1 MAVRCLIYVRAG
13 VKWGRAMASLGAN
26 NYSGSR
32 VRLKSSISG
41 RSTAD
46 DQGNFD
52 VQCISKVLLACNLI
66 HLCMNI
72 GKTLIFL

>member
-1 MAVRCLIYVRAG
+1 MGKGYG
-13 VKWGRAMASLGAN
+13 SLGAN

-41 RSTAD
+41 RSSAD
-46 DQGNFD
+46 DQGNVD
-52 VQCISKVLLACNLI
+52 VQCISKVLLACNLM
-66 HLCMNI
+66 HLVMNI